1 LSARQERR
9 SLPIARLRQVKISA
23 APDRV
28 DDLLLFLRRMGYVA
42 EAAEPGV
49 IAVERGSV
57 TGVLAVKLALHLRIW
72 NAVAETDARIID
84 MSEPLEP

>member
-1 LSARQERR
+1 
-9 SLPIARLRQVKISA
+9 VKISA

-42 EAAEPGV
+42 EEVEPGV

-57 TGVLAVKLALHLRIW
+57 TGVLGLKLALHLRVW
-72 NAVAETDARIID
+72 SAVNETDARIVD
-84 MSEPLEP
+84 VSEPLEP